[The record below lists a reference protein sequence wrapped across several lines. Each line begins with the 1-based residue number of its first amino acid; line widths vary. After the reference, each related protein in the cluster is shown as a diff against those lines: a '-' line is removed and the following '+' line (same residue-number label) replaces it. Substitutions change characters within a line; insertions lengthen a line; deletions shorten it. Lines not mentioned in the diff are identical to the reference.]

1 MSTPRWTAQPPPRLA
16 APVHE
21 GIVSTPADLTMLRAD
36 LHRQVVRALPPRSAA
51 EDVDR
56 LLLTFEELASN
67 GLRHGRRPIRVLV
80 SQDDTGWLIDVSDG
94 APDSP
99 PSFAVGRD
107 PAEGGLGLY
116 LIARLSSAYGWWI
129 NGTRKHVWALIR
141 PAT

>member
-1 MSTPRWTAQPPPRLA
+1 
-16 APVHE
+16 
-21 GIVSTPADLTMLRAD
+21 VSTPADLTMLRSE
-36 LHRQVVRALPPRSAA
+36 LHRQVIRARPPQIIA

-56 LLLTFEELASN
+56 LLITFEELASN
-67 GLRHGRRPIRVLV
+67 GLRHGRHPIRVTV
-80 SQDDTGWLIDVSDG
+80 TQDATGWLVDVSDG

-99 PSFAVGRD
+99 PSLAVGRD

-129 NGTRKHVWALIR
+129 NGTRKHVWALVR